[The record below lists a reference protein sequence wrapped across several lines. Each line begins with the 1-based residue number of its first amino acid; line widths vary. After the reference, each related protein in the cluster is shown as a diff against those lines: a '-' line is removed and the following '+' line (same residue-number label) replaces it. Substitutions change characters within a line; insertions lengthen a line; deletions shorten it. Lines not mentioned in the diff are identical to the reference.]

1 MTIQEMVVDRQAIKY
16 PSKKKIGT
24 EEQNMNMKGDSW
36 ETSLSCTRLVMAANH
51 CDDYDD
57 DSTNVDEDET

>member
-1 MTIQEMVVDRQAIKY
+1 MK
-16 PSKKKIGT
+16 
-24 EEQNMNMKGDSW
+24 MKGDSW